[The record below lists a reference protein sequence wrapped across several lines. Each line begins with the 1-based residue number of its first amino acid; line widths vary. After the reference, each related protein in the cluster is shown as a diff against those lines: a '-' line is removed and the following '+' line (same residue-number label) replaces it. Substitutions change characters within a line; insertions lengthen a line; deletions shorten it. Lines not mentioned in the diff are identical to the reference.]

1 MDSADYD
8 HEDTYVWMTSDHI
21 ESLAAQVSTKVPP
34 GFDGRTSWFAY
45 EEAID
50 DWVDF
55 TTLEIDKRGPALKNR
70 LVGDAAV
77 YKPLLDRD
85 LLKNPDRGVQYS
97 RTCFDQTLSRDPIL
111 CFCTDSST

>member
-8 HEDTYVWMTSDHI
+8 HEDTYVWMTGDHI

-55 TTLEIDKRGPALKNR
+55 IHDT
-70 LVGDAAV
+70 
-77 YKPLLDRD
+77 
-85 LLKNPDRGVQYS
+85 
-97 RTCFDQTLSRDPIL
+97 
-111 CFCTDSST
+111 